1 MSRPLRLAAAVLS
14 ALTLAAC
21 TAATEEPASTS
32 AQAPAPAPA
41 SGGDDG
47 PTVEPVRVVVTTSI
61 LGDLVA
67 TLVGGQG
74 TVEVLIGP
82 GVDPHT
88 YAASAAD
95 AAAMRDA
102 DLVVA
107 NGLMLEEGLL
117 SALESAVADGARVI
131 EVAPGLDPIPFGAG
145 GHDHDHGDDH
155 DHDHDHGDDHA
166 EGDDHAHD
174 HGDLD
179 PHFWFDPLRAA
190 VAGELVAA
198 ELAAIRPEVDWA
210 DRAASLR
217 ADLEVLDAELVA
229 AFATI
234 PEARR
239 KLVTNHDALG
249 YLADRYGFEVVGT
262 VIPGRSTSAE
272 TDPASFAALVDLL
285 VAEGIDVVF
294 AETTDGDT
302 LARRL
307 ASEVVGRGGLEVEV
321 VTLFTGS
328 LGPPGSGA
336 ETYVGLLRTDA
347 ALIVAAL
354 AG

>member
-107 NGLMLEEGLL
+107 NGLMHEEGLL

-145 GHDHDHGDDH
+145 GHDHVRDR
-155 DHDHDHGDDHA
+155 GDDHA

-174 HGDLD
+174 HGDPD

-217 ADLEVLDAELVA
+217 ADLEVLDAEQVA

-262 VIPGRSTSAE
+262 VIPGSSTSAE

-302 LARRL
+302 LARQL
-307 ASEVVGRGGLEVEV
+307 ASEAVGRGGLEVEV
-321 VTLFTGS
+321 VTLYTGS

>member
-1 MSRPLRLAAAVLS
+1 MSRLLRLAAVALS

-21 TAATEEPASTS
+21 AAVTEESDATP
-32 AQAPAPAPA
+32 APAPAPA
-41 SGGDDG
+41 PAPGSGGDDAPG
-47 PTVEPVRVVVTTSI
+47 AEPVRVVVTTSI

-67 TLVGGQG
+67 ALVGGDG
-74 TVEVLIGP
+74 TVEVLMGP
-82 GVDPHT
+82 GVDPHA

-117 SALESAVADGARVI
+117 AALESAVVDGARVI
-131 EVAPGLDPIPFGAG
+131 EVAPDLDPIPFGAG
-145 GHDHDHGDDH
+145 GHDHGD
-155 DHDHDHGDDHA
+155 DHDHDHGDDH
-166 EGDDHAHD
+166 GDDHAHD

-190 VAGELVAA
+190 VAGELVAT

-210 DRAASLR
+210 ARAASLR
-217 ADLEVLDAELVA
+217 AELEALDGELVA

-262 VIPGRSTSAE
+262 VIPGSSTSAE
-272 TDPASFAALVDLL
+272 TDPASFAALADLL
-285 VAEGIDVVF
+285 VAEDIDVVF
-294 AETTDGDT
+294 AETTDSDT
-302 LARRL
+302 LARQL
-307 ASEVVGRGGLEVEV
+307 ASEAVGRGGLEVEV
-321 VTLFTGS
+321 VTLYTGS